1 MLAGFGKMPTM
12 KTWVWMIGLWLLGTA
27 PVAALDV
34 AKPEMLNFR
43 VYWGPLRVG
52 DAQLSYAPQGKTY
65 SLTASMKDDSAL
77 IDLHDTWQSQGQ
89 HRGGKVFLP
98 DSYHVVQA
106 ENDYRA
112 DKTMTFDRKAGKVI
126 YKNNRDASDV
136 AEPLPL
142 EGARDVLAT
151 VYAWRVAGMTELGQ
165 AARVPVVSLKKTMTL
180 HRSAGVRES
189 VRLDGRDVPAWR
201 VDMRSETNGKPGKD
215 SWSVYVSDSP
225 EMVPLKIVAK
235 TKFGTFRALRK

>member
-1 MLAGFGKMPTM
+1 MPTM

-34 AKPEMLNFR
+34 KAPETLTYK

-52 DAQLSYAPQGKTY
+52 DAQLTYMPQGNTY
-65 SLTASMKDDSAL
+65 TLKAEMKDTSAL
-77 IDLHDTWQSQGQ
+77 IDLHDTWHSRGQ
-89 HRGGKVFLP
+89 HRSGRLFVP
-98 DSYHVVQA
+98 SEYHVVQA

-112 DKTMTFDRKAGKVI
+112 DKTMTFDRKAGQVM

-142 EGARDVLAT
+142 DDARDVLST
-151 VYAWRVAGMTELGQ
+151 LYAWRSKGVDEVQ
-165 AARVPVVSLKKTMTL
+165 REARVPLVSLKRQIVL
-180 HRSAGVRES
+180 LRSAGVGES
-189 VRLDGRDVPAWR
+189 IRLDGRDVPVWR
-201 VDMRSETNGKPGKD
+201 VDMQTLKDGKPGKD
-215 SWSVYVSDSP
+215 SWSVYVSDTP
-225 EMVPLKIVAK
+225 ELVPLKIVAK